1 MKWYRKNN
9 KRESIRELEQ
19 QRIEKLAELGA
30 QLGLQRQQHGWSL
43 ETVAAKTRIQR
54 RILHAI
60 EHAQMDE
67 LPEPIYIQGFIKQY
81 ADALGLNGLELS
93 SSFPLDNNGQ
103 LSIKPSWREL
113 PAAQLRPIHLY
124 LLYIFVIICTVNALS
139 YTLSRS
145 ELQASR
151 SQTQEKLFLP
161 SDSKRDRVLPKQSE
175 KFKSVSITPSAATEI
190 SKPVQ
195 ISVTL
200 KAQSWIRVVADG
212 KIQFEGLL
220 PEGTQ
225 RTWVAKEQLS
235 VRAGNAG
242 GVLVTFNQ
250 EEKAKQM
257 GDPGEVREVTLAANT
272 RS

>member
-1 MKWYRKNN
+1 MKWYRKKN
-9 KRESIRELEQ
+9 KRESIGELEQ

-30 QLGLQRQQHGWSL
+30 QLWLKRQEQGLSL
-43 ETVAAKTRIQR
+43 DTVAAKTRIQR

-60 EHAQMDE
+60 EHAQLDE

-81 ADALGLNGLELS
+81 ADALGLNGSELS
-93 SSFPLDNNGQ
+93 STFPIGDRW
-103 LSIKPSWREL
+103 LSIKPAWSKL
-113 PAAQLRPIHLY
+113 SATQLRPIHLY
-124 LLYIFVIICTVNALS
+124 LLYIFIIICTVKALS
-139 YTLSRS
+139 YTLSGS

-151 SQTQEKLFLP
+151 SQTQKQIFVS
-161 SDSKRDRVLPKQSE
+161 SDSKRDQILLNQSE
-175 KFKSVSITPSAATEI
+175 KLKSVSARGSADTEI
-190 SKPVQ
+190 IKPVR

-212 KIQFEGLL
+212 KTQFEGLL

-225 RTWVAKEQLS
+225 RTWVAKEQLT

-242 GVLVTFNQ
+242 GVLLTFNQ

-257 GDPGEVREVTLAANT
+257 GDPGEVQEFTFAANT